1 MFCPYILDT
10 YLFSFCTLAFIDN
23 LLKEY
28 HKGYNEDDSVQIQI
42 YLQRAILGVCNN
54 LRQAVQQM
62 QFRCALYEEDPKNL
76 VFNMATLKVAVSMCN
91 KETKGGK
98 TCEARRQMLDVM
110 LEAGESV
117 VQEVDDDESGDDCAD
132 VN

>member
-1 MFCPYILDT
+1 MFFPYILDT
-10 YLFSFCTLAFIDN
+10 YWFLFGTLAFIDSV
-23 LLKEY
+23 LKEY
-28 HKGYNEDDSVQIQI
+28 YKGYKEDDSLQVQI
-42 YLQRAILGVCNN
+42 YMQRAILGVCNN

-62 QFRCALYEEDPKNL
+62 QFRCALYEEDPENL
-76 VFNMATLKVAVSMCN
+76 VFNMSTLKVAVSMCN

-98 TCEARRQMLDVM
+98 TCEARRQMVDVM

-132 VN
+132 VD